1 MSLEELHEL
10 AEKAGVFSASAYAAS
25 GFVSEPKLIRAIQR
39 AQGKE
44 ACFRTDKRY
53 VCKQQSCEWRKE
65 CQRLVARW
73 QN

>member
-1 MSLEELHEL
+1 MNLHEL
-10 AEKAGVFSASAYAAS
+10 HQLAEKVGVFDTDAYAAY

-44 ACFRTDKRY
+44 ACFRTEKRY
-53 VCKQQSCEWRKE
+53 LCKNQSCEWRKE
-65 CQRLVARW
+65 CLRLVAHW

>member
-1 MSLEELHEL
+1 MELEELHEL
-10 AEKAGVFSASAYAAS
+10 AEKEGVFAAGTHAAH

-44 ACFRTDKRY
+44 ACFRTERRY
-53 VCKQQSCEWRKE
+53 LCKNQSCEWRKQ
-65 CQRLVARW
+65 CLRLVAHW